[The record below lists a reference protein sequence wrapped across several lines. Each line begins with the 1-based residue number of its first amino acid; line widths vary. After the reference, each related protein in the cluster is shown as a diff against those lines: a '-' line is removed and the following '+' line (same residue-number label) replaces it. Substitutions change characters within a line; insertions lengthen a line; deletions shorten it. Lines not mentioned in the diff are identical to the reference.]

1 MYENRVKELKQ
12 FKNILNILKGK
23 IKFTYEPL
31 GEIFKQISRNSSN
44 KIEEIFDDMVNK
56 MMFEDVK
63 DAWKDSIQEADI
75 SLKQEDKD
83 ILKDLGKT
91 LGQTDVE
98 NQISNINL
106 TENFLNMQIEKAEID
121 RQKNQKIYKT
131 LGVIAGLIFVIIL
144 I

>member
-31 GEIFKQISRNSSN
+31 GEIFKQISQNSSN

-106 TENFLNMQIEKAEID
+106 TENFLNMQIEKAELD